1 MSFDVAAEA
10 YDRFMGEWSRKLSPQ
25 LADLAGV
32 MPGQRVL
39 DVGCGPGA
47 LTAELVARV
56 GAEHVAAADPSE
68 SFVDAARV
76 RHPGVD
82 VRHAPAEAL
91 PFPDGTFDA
100 TLAQLVVAFM
110 TDPVAGVREMARV
123 TRSGGTVAT
132 CMWATGI
139 GRGPLGP
146 FWEAARSID
155 PASGD
160 DARLV
165 GTREGELADLFATA
179 GITNV
184 EPAMLTATRE
194 YSSFE
199 DWWQPFTQAVGP
211 ARNYLTRLSPEEQ
224 EVLRDACRSLLPD
237 GAFTL
242 SAEAWAVRGTVA

>member
-1 MSFDVAAEA
+1 MSFEVAAAA

-25 LADLAGV
+25 LADLASV
-32 MPGQRVL
+32 TAGQRVL

-47 LTAELVARV
+47 LTVELVARV

-68 SFVDAARV
+68 SFVAAMRE

-82 VRHAPAEAL
+82 VRQAPAEAL

-110 TDPVAGVREMARV
+110 ADPVAGVHEMARV

-132 CMWATGI
+132 CMWATGS

-146 FWEAARSID
+146 FWDAARSID
-155 PASGD
+155 PTSGD

-165 GTREGELADLFATA
+165 GTREGELVDLFATA
-179 GITNV
+179 GVTNV
-184 EPAMLTATRE
+184 EAAVLTATRD
-194 YSSFE
+194 YPSFD
-199 DWWQPFTQAVGP
+199 DWWQPFTEAVGP
-211 ARNYLTRLSPEEQ
+211 ARDYLTRLSAEQ
-224 EVLRDACRSLLPD
+224 QDVLRDACRALLPE

-242 SAEAWAVRGTVA
+242 TADAWAASGTVA